1 MPHPLAEQLVA
12 RLLATAKRIT
22 TVESCTG
29 GLVAGAIT
37 SVAGSSQVFD
47 YGFVTYSN
55 AAKTAMV
62 GVPQDLLAVYGA
74 VSEPVARA
82 MAEGGRI
89 KAAADMALSITGIA
103 GPSGGTAEKPVGMVC
118 FGLSFSDHNRLV
130 TETRVKQFGDIGRDE
145 VRAAAMEFALGWALE
160 ALSRGDMASDA

>member
-12 RLLATAKRIT
+12 KLLAGGKRIT

-37 SVAGSSQVFD
+37 SVSGSSQVFD
-47 YGFVTYSN
+47 CGFVTYSN
-55 AAKTAMV
+55 AAKSAMV
-62 GVPQDLLAVYGA
+62 GVPQDLLTTHGA

-89 KAAADMALSITGIA
+89 KAGADIALSITGIA
-103 GPSGGTAEKPVGMVC
+103 GPTGGSSEKPVGMVC
-118 FGLSFSDHNRLV
+118 FGLSFTNRNRVV
-130 TETRVKQFGDIGRDE
+130 TETRVKQFGNIGRDE
-145 VRAAAMEFALGWALE
+145 VRAAALEFVLDWALDVL
-160 ALSRGDMASDA
+160 A